1 MSKPE
6 ETEQLALEWSHMVVV
21 VIGFGDYKPEQ
32 VVEKRTVEQE
42 PMVTKTQ

>member
-1 MSKPE
+1 MSELE

-21 VIGFGDYKPEQ
+21 MIGFDDYKPEE

-42 PMVTKTQ
+42 PMMKKTQ